1 MLWPRVSQ
9 GGFMLMD
16 KAKAA
21 PAKVKGG
28 VPALLGRTWNS
39 IPADSKSEYRIPENK
54 TQNTENKTQ
63 NRGCRNTLE
72 FGLVVVGWN

>member
-1 MLWPRVSQ
+1 MR
-9 GGFMLMD
+9 MD

-54 TQNTENKTQ
+54 KKYRKQNTE
-63 NRGCRNTLE
+63 
-72 FGLVVVGWN
+72 

>member
-9 GGFMLMD
+9 GGFMMD

-54 TQNTENKTQ
+54 KKYRKQNTE
-63 NRGCRNTLE
+63 
-72 FGLVVVGWN
+72 

>member
-1 MLWPRVSQ
+1 
-9 GGFMLMD
+9 MD

-39 IPADSKSEYRIPENK
+39 IPAEYLRTKKIQKTKHRIGDAEI
-54 TQNTENKTQ
+54 
-63 NRGCRNTLE
+63 L
-72 FGLVVVGWN
+72 